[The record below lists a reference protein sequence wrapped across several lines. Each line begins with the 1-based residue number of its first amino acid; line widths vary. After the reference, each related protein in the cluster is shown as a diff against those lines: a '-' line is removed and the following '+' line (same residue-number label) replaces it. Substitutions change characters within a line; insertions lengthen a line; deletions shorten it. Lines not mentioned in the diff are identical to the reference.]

1 MIDAVLFD
9 LGDTIIDF
17 GVGRREAEVLFKQ
30 GARLTYDYL
39 DAKGL
44 PVPAFERYFR
54 THYRHMQRAYAW
66 SKLTRRDFNYGDL
79 LARVAHKFKLT
90 VTPEDLLH
98 LAWLW
103 YKPIGDVSHI
113 DPGILQ
119 MLVQLRAAG
128 TRLAIVSNTFVPGH
142 CLDRHLREEG
152 LLEFFPVRI
161 YSSDVRYRKPHPRI
175 FEMALEQIGV
185 PADKALFIGDL
196 LKTDIRGAK
205 RAGMRTIWKPAR
217 AKGKA
222 AAAASGGSPLHEPI
236 RLPRKNFLHPR
247 RLHAPDF
254 IIPKVTQLPEILH
267 QCGWRPVYTH
277 GPVVVPLSA

>member
-17 GVGRREAEVLFKQ
+17 GVGRREAEILFKQ

-39 DAKGL
+39 DAQGT
-44 PVPAFERYFR
+44 PVPPFEHYFR
-54 THYRHMQRAYAW
+54 VHYRQMQRAYAW

-79 LARVAHKFKLT
+79 LARAARKLKLP
-90 VTPEDLLH
+90 VTPGDLIH

-103 YKPIGDVSHI
+103 YKPISDVSHI
-113 DPGILQ
+113 DPGILH

-161 YSSDVRYRKPHPRI
+161 YSSNVRYRKPHPRI

-185 PADKALFIGDL
+185 TPDRALFIGDL

-217 AKGKA
+217 AANGV
-222 AAAASGGSPLHEPI
+222 GGVHALHEPVH
-236 RLPRKNFLHPR
+236 LPQDTFLRPR

-267 QCGWRPVYTH
+267 QCGWRPLHAHTPLAVH
-277 GPVVVPLSA
+277 LSA

>member
-39 DAKGL
+39 DGKGM
-44 PVPAFERYFR
+44 PVPAFEQYFR
-54 THYRHMQRAYAW
+54 VHYRQMQRAYAW

-79 LARVAHKFKLT
+79 LARVARKLKLA
-90 VTPEDLLH
+90 VTPGDLVH

-103 YKPIGDVSHI
+103 YKPIGDASHI
-113 DPGILQ
+113 DKGIMQ

-128 TRLAIVSNTFVPGH
+128 TKLAIVSNTFVPGH

-161 YSSDVRYRKPHPRI
+161 YSSTVRYRKPHPRI

-185 PADKALFIGDL
+185 PAERALFIGDL

-217 AKGKA
+217 SA
-222 AAAASGGSPLHEPI
+222 AGVGGAHALHEPV
-236 RLPRKNFLHPR
+236 RMPRETFLRPKR
-247 RLHAPDF
+247 MHAPDF

-267 QCGWRPVYTH
+267 QCGWRPVH
-277 GPVVVPLSA
+277 AHAAAAVPLSV